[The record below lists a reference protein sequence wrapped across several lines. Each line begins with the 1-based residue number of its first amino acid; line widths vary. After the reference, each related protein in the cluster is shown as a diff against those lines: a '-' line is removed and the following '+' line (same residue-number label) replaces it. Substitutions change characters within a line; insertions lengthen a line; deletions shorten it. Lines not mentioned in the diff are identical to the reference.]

1 MFGPDWKE
9 GHDIR
14 DLDGPGEL
22 SLPEDNASALKLIY
36 AIIHRRNKKVPQF
49 LAAGDVLGVAVTAD
63 KYDCVHAKKCT
74 RYI

>member
-36 AIIHRRNKKVPQF
+36 AIIHRWNKKVPQF